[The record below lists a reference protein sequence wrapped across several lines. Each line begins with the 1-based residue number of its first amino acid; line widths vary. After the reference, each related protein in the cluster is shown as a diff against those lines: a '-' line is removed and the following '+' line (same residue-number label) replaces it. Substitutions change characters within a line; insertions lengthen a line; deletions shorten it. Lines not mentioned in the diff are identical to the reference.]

1 MQTDSHDPLP
11 GLDHVP
17 TAIPDSSCNF
27 VGPSTNHTPQPYTVF
42 HPNLQTETLAH
53 IHNLLLHVEPVFF
66 KATDQSMS
74 SSGSTSSST
83 EMHPTSSPLLALRQ
97 PILPPSMPNHSES
110 TPTLTTG
117 NTIAYVVSIFNCI
130 AENLTDYAKSN
141 PEHGLAPSVA
151 AVCAHTAVSAP
162 VPSHSHIC
170 CHTQPMKV
178 DKEKRKEKEKEQD
191 TKTEDIDMDADDERS
206 GDEGE
211 YIPLRLDGR
220 RKVVQKTTK
229 QKDTW
234 VILLN
239 VSIQPG

>member
-1 MQTDSHDPLP
+1 
-11 GLDHVP
+11 
-17 TAIPDSSCNF
+17 
-27 VGPSTNHTPQPYTVF
+27 
-42 HPNLQTETLAH
+42 
-53 IHNLLLHVEPVFF
+53 
-66 KATDQSMS
+66 
-74 SSGSTSSST
+74 
-83 EMHPTSSPLLALRQ
+83 
-97 PILPPSMPNHSES
+97 
-110 TPTLTTG
+110 
-117 NTIAYVVSIFNCI
+117 
-130 AENLTDYAKSN
+130 
-141 PEHGLAPSVA
+141 
-151 AVCAHTAVSAP
+151 
-162 VPSHSHIC
+162 
-170 CHTQPMKV
+170 MKV